1 MFSKKASAA
10 KPDSSRSSNVPEV
23 TPEPEPVIKDKTKTG
38 PTPKRKV
45 SEAANRV
52 PLVPGD
58 RRAAAKMQRERNK
71 QLREK
76 QYQAMQTGQEAAL
89 PARDKGPLKRYAR
102 NFVDARRNLG
112 DYFLYIAGIFLVLM
126 FVTAQFPLLTPIV
139 TFVLYLLVF
148 LAIADAWLMW
158 RKLKAQLFEKFGPDA
173 DVKPVRWY
181 SVMRVFQLRR
191 ARLPKPQVKYGEF
204 PA

>member
-10 KPDSSRSSNVPEV
+10 KSDSSRSSNKSDG
-23 TPEPEPVIKDKTKTG
+23 TPEPIPAIRDKTKTG
-38 PTPKRKV
+38 PTPKRKHA
-45 SEAANRV
+45 EAANKV

-58 RRAAAKMQRERNK
+58 RRAAAKAQRERNR

-76 QYQAMQTGQEAAL
+76 QYKAMQTGQESAL

-126 FVTAQFPLLTPIV
+126 FVTTAFPRLTPVV

-173 DVKPVRWY
+173 DVKPLRWY

-204 PA
+204 PS